1 MLKILLAA
9 LVMIGIALIVN
20 QAVARAERVECLQWQ
35 RDAQTYRLYTS
46 TNWQI
51 AQCSAVGIPLTK

>member
-35 RDAQTYRLYTS
+35 RDARAYSLYTL
-46 TNWQI
+46 TNWQV
-51 AQCSAVGIPLTK
+51 AQCQAHGINLIK